1 MFYRPDQ
8 AGMAKTDA
16 AAASLAAVNPDIRIE
31 TYNINITT
39 VAGFDQFRAS
49 LTHAETGKSRVN
61 LLLSCV
67 DNYEARVHINRVCL
81 DLQQDWMESGVSEDA
96 VSGMPAV

>member
-1 MFYRPDQ
+1 
-8 AGMAKTDA
+8 MAKTEA
-16 AAASLAAVNPDIRIE
+16 AATSLAELNPHVRIE

-39 VAGFDQFRAS
+39 VSGFKDFRSS
-49 LTHAETGKSRVN
+49 LTHPDTGKSRIN

-67 DNYEARVHINRVCL
+67 DNYEARLHINRVCL

-96 VSGMPAV
+96 VSGDSLTQICMYNL